1 MKIFMSYAGVIILS
15 LLMFGLLF
23 YSFYI
28 VISSPKK
35 YDADNH
41 LPDQHPSE
49 KPEPSQK
56 SKTNIVKI
64 GEEHTGHK
72 PSHPQKPKNR
82 KRAA

>member
-15 LLMFGLLF
+15 LLMFGLMF

-35 YDADNH
+35 YDSDNN
-41 LPDQHPSE
+41 LPEQQPSE
-49 KPEPSQK
+49 KLEPSQN

-64 GEEHTGHK
+64 GEEYTGHK
-72 PSHPQKPKNR
+72 PGHPQKPKNR